1 MGNCNLA
8 GEEEKVFVIHDTRKR
23 GAVGHRNS
31 DAQRASKNERTS
43 FSQGKVKEDHIYD
56 YAHEKVIEILLQKG
70 KYEFPEAP
78 ESILESRPLK
88 IFRNDDR
95 YLGQWDP
102 LSNTREGQGVFVCF
116 EDYIYEG
123 SWK

>member
-1 MGNCNLA
+1 M
-8 GEEEKVFVIHDTRKR
+8 IHDTRKR
-23 GAVGHRNS
+23 GAVGHSNS
-31 DAQRASKNERTS
+31 GAQRALKNERTS